1 MSLQTVVCHQR
12 CIAGPV
18 TQTHEQCHSFVC
30 HSLCRPLLHSTLSR
44 ITAEFCS
51 VLLSVSVSLFTCLF
65 DVVFLVVC
73 YQESL
78 LSLVIHLSIWRCV
91 SCCLLSRITAEF
103 CSVLLSVSVSLF
115 TCLLDAVF
123 LVVCYQESLLSS
135 AVSFSLSLSRYSHV
149 CLTLC
154 FLLFVIRNHCWVLQC
169 ASFCFC
175 LSRYSLVCL
184 TLCFLLFVIRNHC
197 WVLQCPS
204 LCLCL
209 IIYLSVWRCVS
220 CCLLSRITAEVCSV
234 LFSVSVSL
242 FTVCLTL
249 CFLLFVIK
257 NHCWVLQCPS
267 LCLCFVI
274 HCLFDIVFLVVC
286 YQESL
291 LRSAVSFSLSR
302 YSLSVWRCV
311 SCCLLSRITAE
322 FCSVSVLHCTVL
334 CENWCECMLSVLSV
348 ESMCSYRC
356 QTSSVA
362 VNWITLMTCWTVGVL
377 YCELK

>member
-78 LSLVIHLSIWRCV
+78 LS
-91 SCCLLSRITAEF
+91 
-103 CSVLLSVSVSLF
+103 
-115 TCLLDAVF
+115 
-123 LVVCYQESLLSS
+123 S
-135 AVSFSLSLSRYSHV
+135 AVSFSLSL
-149 CLTLC
+149 
-154 FLLFVIRNHCWVLQC
+154 F
-169 ASFCFC
+169 
-175 LSRYSLVCL
+175 RYSL
-184 TLCFLLFVIRNHC
+184 
-197 WVLQCPS
+197 
-204 LCLCL
+204 
-209 IIYLSVWRCVS
+209 SVWHCVS

-257 NHCWVLQCPS
+257 NHCWVLQC
-267 LCLCFVI
+267 L
-274 HCLFDIVFLVVC
+274 
-286 YQESL
+286 
-291 LRSAVSFSLSR
+291 SA
-302 YSLSVWRCV
+302 
-311 SCCLLSRITAE
+311 A
-322 FCSVSVLHCTVL
+322 LHCTVWKL
-334 CENWCECMLSVLSV
+334 MWVYVISLVCWVHVFLSMSDQQCSSELNYINDMLDCWCPLL
-348 ESMCSYRC
+348 
-356 QTSSVA
+356 
-362 VNWITLMTCWTVGVL
+362 WT
-377 YCELK
+377 